1 MTDQERLIQEIRE
14 RLSALKGA
22 GSIDPMAVANELGGY
37 SIAVGEICVLV
48 TKEAEAAGISIIRMY
63 PHPATKK

>member
-1 MTDQERLIQEIRE
+1 
-14 RLSALKGA
+14 
-22 GSIDPMAVANELGGY
+22 MAVANELGESY

-48 TKEAEAAGISIIRMY
+48 TKEAEVAGISIIRMY